1 MNYGD
6 QNVFAQHFSSS
17 ILNLKHMQTIVC
29 CSKPTFKKKKK
40 TFDYST
46 KKTEITETNPK
57 NYGSSISEKNGLFEM
72 FKD

>member
-1 MNYGD
+1 
-6 QNVFAQHFSSS
+6 
-17 ILNLKHMQTIVC
+17 MQTIVC
-29 CSKPTFKKKKK
+29 CSKPTFKKKKT